1 MNATTN
7 YQLSQWGASDRVL
20 RTDFNADNA
29 KIDAALSGLSDQ
41 AAPVPDL
48 AFYVGQLMLKL
59 YHETKR
65 YPSQR
70 SIELENFEHDYFS
83 NITTGNVKVE
93 NSVLKLIGAGNT
105 GTFSNK
111 PVSINKFKWKH
122 VRLFLHA
129 NGGRVTPTIDG
140 DPMTLVSQSR
150 SRTVLNVEAWEY
162 EYIWSGTPAS
172 LARIILELDCGTDSS
187 MEVYD
192 YAAFFS

>member
-1 MNATTN
+1 MNKTAN
-7 YQLSQWGASDRVL
+7 YNLNQWDAEDKVQRA
-20 RTDFNADNA
+20 DFNADNA
-29 KIDAALSGLSDQ
+29 KIDAALAGLSVQ

-48 AFYVGQLMLKL
+48 AFYVGQLMLRL

-70 SIELENFEHDYFS
+70 SIELENFEHDYSS
-83 NITTGNVKVE
+83 NITTGDVKVE
-93 NSVLKLIGAGNT
+93 NSVLKLTGAGKK
-105 GTFSNK
+105 GTFSNI
-111 PVSINKFKWKH
+111 PVSVNKFGWKR

-129 NGGRVTPTIDG
+129 NGGTVTPTIDG
-140 DPMTLVSQSR
+140 DPMTLVSRSR
-150 SRTVLNVEAWEY
+150 GRTVLNVDAWEC
-162 EYIWSGTPAS
+162 EYVWSGTPAG